1 MFRLA
6 TSILSPGGERGRLSA
21 FIFHRVLA
29 QPDPLLPDEP
39 DATRFDLILGRIGAQ
54 FRVLPAREACERL
67 FARSL
72 PPRAAIVT
80 FDDGYRDNHDVAL
93 PILLRHRMSAAFFIA
108 TGYLQGGAMF
118 NDRVRESLRACS
130 DAKLDARAIGLG
142 ELDVSDTAAK
152 LLAVETVIATIKHMP
167 PHERIAAAERIERAC
182 RFSHGAGDRAHRLM
196 MTESEVRALAAAG
209 MEIGGHTRTHPIL
222 RGLEAD
228 QAREEIGGGHA
239 DLRAIVGRAPEL
251 FAYPN
256 GRLGEDFD
264 ASHRELAREAGFR
277 YAFTTHHGA
286 ANVSSDPFLLP
297 RCTPWQRDAL
307 RFKSQAL
314 RVLLAGEVS

>member
-39 DATRFDLILGRIGAQ
+39 DAKRFDLILGRIGAQ

-72 PPRAAIVT
+72 PPRAAIIT

-93 PILLRHRMSAAFFIA
+93 PILLGHRMSAAFFIA
-108 TGYLQGGAMF
+108 TGYLHGGAMF
-118 NDRVRESLRACS
+118 NDRVRESLRACNE
-130 DAKLDARAIGLG
+130 ATLDASAIGLG
-142 ELDVSDTAAK
+142 NLDVSDIAAK
-152 LLAVETVIATIKHMP
+152 LSAVESIITTIKHMR
-167 PHERIAAAERIERAC
+167 PHERISAVERIERAC
-182 RFSHGAGDRAHRLM
+182 RFSHDAGDRARRLM
-196 MTESEVRALAAAG
+196 MTESEVCALAAQG

-222 RGLEAD
+222 RSLEPV
-228 QAREEIGGGHA
+228 QAREEISGGHA
-239 DLRAIVGRAPEL
+239 DLRAIVGRAPDL

-256 GRLGEDFD
+256 GRLGDDFD
-264 ASHRELAREAGFR
+264 ATHCALVRAAGFR
-277 YAFTTHHGA
+277 YAFTTHRGA
-286 ANVSSDPFLLP
+286 ANASSDPLLLP
-297 RCTPWQRDAL
+297 RYTPWQPDAL
-307 RFKSQAL
+307 RFKSEAL